1 MFETFTDL
9 DADTGTVKFSEHNE
23 TARWA
28 FGFIVAITHLI
39 AEAETLLNK
48 LEDATT
54 KIAAEIR
61 DRDFRE
67 LVAKSNREQEQFE
80 QFGEDERLAFLGDAR
95 GQFAIGRAFSTGI
108 TMIQKDL
115 VRAHFLLSLAA
126 AQGNNEAARC
136 RDKIVQ
142 NMTPEQIDEAQTL
155 ATTWKPMTPEEFEK
169 HNEEIIERLD
179 KHFANNPPATP

>member
-1 MFETFTDL
+1 M
-9 DADTGTVKFSEHNE
+9 
-23 TARWA
+23 
-28 FGFIVAITHLI
+28 
-39 AEAETLLNK
+39 
-48 LEDATT
+48 
-54 KIAAEIR
+54 
-61 DRDFRE
+61 
-67 LVAKSNREQEQFE
+67 AKSNREQEQFE

-108 TMIQKDL
+108 TMIQKNL
-115 VRAHFLLSLAA
+115 VRAHFWLSLAA

-136 RDKIVQ
+136 RDKIVH